1 MTIIAITQEISP
13 CTNKYA
19 ILFVNTGT
27 EPLIVLIIPPAW
39 QVITVLLRSL
49 VAMKDIVIPFLSMRN
64 VTDAFPGPPIHCST
78 IILCGVEQVKVTVV
92 PSTTV
97 RDSGVNVNTSV
108 ADDRPVTAK
117 NKSIN
122 ECCMTA
128 VKNFGDMLL

>member
-1 MTIIAITQEISP
+1 M
-13 CTNKYA
+13 
-19 ILFVNTGT
+19 
-27 EPLIVLIIPPAW
+27 
-39 QVITVLLRSL
+39 LRSL

-78 IILCGVEQVKVTVV
+78 IILRGVEQVKVTVV

-97 RDSGVNVNTSV
+97 SDSGVNVNTSV
-108 ADDRPVTAK
+108 ADERPVTAK